1 MIYIQNLIKTL
12 PDKKLFEIDSLSI
25 NENDK
30 IALIGENGTDK
41 TTLLRIL
48 LGLDKD
54 YTGQVRVDRDL
65 GYLLNYDIQTK
76 NFSDETYSKS
86 QLKIDDDYSP
96 GEEQRLKLTDI
107 LSDSFKFLLIDEP
120 TSHLDLEQKE
130 ELIEK
135 LNSRKIG
142 YLIISH
148 DRDFINRT
156 CKKILELKDE
166 KIEEYNGDY
175 NFYLE
180 EREKRQKFQDKEYSN
195 FIKEKRRLENLAIN
209 IKEQSSKVRTM
220 PKRMGNSEARLHKMG
235 GQGNKKKLDKQVKAV
250 ESRINQLETKEK
262 PKEEKEIQLSIPD
275 NKRIHS
281 KILIRAEN
289 LNKKFENKTLFEKS
303 NFQSNNNSKMALIG
317 ENGSGKTTLLK
328 MILNQENVWMHPN
341 LKIGYFSQMSDIL
354 EENSSILKNVS
365 NTSIYDETMTRIVL
379 ARLGFKT
386 DDVYKII
393 SVLSDGEKAKVKLAK
408 ILTSD
413 FNYLICDEPTNFLDI
428 RAIESL
434 ENLLKSY
441 DRPFI
446 FVSHDEE
453 FINKIADTLLII
465 ENKRIK
471 NFKGN
476 LSQYKNRDK
485 KTKISKDRDS
495 LLLDFRI
502 SSISS
507 KLAMEIPKEQRE
519 KLEEEYNNLIEE
531 KIDFSIYK
539 VGAILILNF
548 RGR

>member
-1 MIYIQNLIKTL
+1 
-12 PDKKLFEIDSLSI
+12 
-25 NENDK
+25 
-30 IALIGENGTDK
+30 
-41 TTLLRIL
+41 
-48 LGLDKD
+48 
-54 YTGQVRVDRDL
+54 
-65 GYLLNYDIQTK
+65 
-76 NFSDETYSKS
+76 
-86 QLKIDDDYSP
+86 
-96 GEEQRLKLTDI
+96 
-107 LSDSFKFLLIDEP
+107 
-120 TSHLDLEQKE
+120 
-130 ELIEK
+130 
-135 LNSRKIG
+135 
-142 YLIISH
+142 
-148 DRDFINRT
+148 
-156 CKKILELKDE
+156 
-166 KIEEYNGDY
+166 
-175 NFYLE
+175 
-180 EREKRQKFQDKEYSN
+180 
-195 FIKEKRRLENLAIN
+195 
-209 IKEQSSKVRTM
+209 
-220 PKRMGNSEARLHKMG
+220 MGNSEARLHKMG
-235 GQGNKKKLDKQVKAV
+235 GQKNKKKLDKQVKAV
-250 ESRINQLETKEK
+250 ESRINQLDTKEK

-289 LNKKFENKTLFEKS
+289 LNKKFENKILFEKS
-303 NFQSNNNSKMALIG
+303 NFQINSNSKIALIG

-328 MILNQENVWMHPN
+328 MILNKENIWVHPN

-354 EENSSILKNVS
+354 EDNSSILKNVS

-379 ARLGFKT
+379 ARLGLKT

-413 FNYLICDEPTNFLDI
+413 FNYLIFDEPTNFLDI

-476 LSQYKNRDK
+476 LSQYKNRNK

-502 SSISS
+502 SYISS
-507 KLAMEIPKEQRE
+507 RLAMEIPKEERE

-531 KIDFSIYK
+531 KNRF
-539 VGAILILNF
+539 
-548 RGR
+548 

>member
-1 MIYIQNLIKTL
+1 MIYIQDLIKTL
-12 PDKKLFEIDSLSI
+12 PDRKLFEIDSLSI

-30 IALIGENGTDK
+30 IALIGENATGK
-41 TTLLRIL
+41 TTLIRII

-65 GYLLNYDIQTK
+65 GYLLNYDIQAK
-76 NFSDETYSKS
+76 NFSDEIYSKS

-135 LNSRKIG
+135 LNTRETG

-209 IKEQSSKVRTM
+209 IKEQSSKVRTT

-235 GQGNKKKLDKQVKAV
+235 GQKNKKKLDKQVKAV

-303 NFQSNNNSKMALIG
+303 NFQINSNSKIALIG

-328 MILNQENVWMHPN
+328 MILNKENIWVHPN

-354 EENSSILKNVS
+354 EDNSSILKNVS
-365 NTSIYDETMTRIVL
+365 NTSIYDETMTRFVL

-393 SVLSDGEKAKVKLAK
+393 RVLSDGEKAKVKLAK

-413 FNYLICDEPTNFLDI
+413 FNYLIFDEPTNFLDI

-434 ENLLKSY
+434 ENLLKTY

-476 LSQYKNRDK
+476 LAQYKSRDK

-507 KLAMEIPKEQRE
+507 RLAMEISKEERE
-519 KLEEEYNNLIEE
+519 KLEEEYNNLIKENNNR
-531 KIDFSIYK
+531 F
-539 VGAILILNF
+539 
-548 RGR
+548 

>member
-12 PDKKLFEIDSLSI
+12 PDRKLFEIDSLSI
-25 NENDK
+25 DENDK
-30 IALIGENGTDK
+30 IALIGENGTGK
-41 TTLLRIL
+41 TTILRII

-54 YTGQVRVDRDL
+54 YTGQVRVDREL
-65 GYLLNYDIQTK
+65 GYLLNYDSK
-76 NFSDETYSKS
+76 VKYFSDEIYSKS
-86 QLKIDDDYSP
+86 QLRANDNYSP
-96 GEEQRLKLTDI
+96 GEEQRLKLTDL

-120 TSHLDLEQKE
+120 TSHLDLNQKE
-130 ELIEK
+130 ELIKK

-142 YLIISH
+142 YLLISH

-156 CKKILELKDE
+156 CKKILELKNG
-166 KIEEYNGDY
+166 KFEEYNGDY
-175 NFYLE
+175 KFYLE
-180 EREKRQKFQDKEYSN
+180 EREKRLKFKEKEYSN
-195 FIKEKRRLENLAIN
+195 FIKEKRRLENLVIN
-209 IKEQSSKVRTM
+209 LKEQSSKVRST
-220 PKRMGNSEARLHKMG
+220 PKRMGNSEARLHKMD
-235 GQGNKKKLDKQVKAV
+235 GQRIKKKLDKQVKAV
-250 ESRINQLETKEK
+250 ESRINQLDTKEK

-275 NKRIHS
+275 NQRIHS
-281 KILIRAEN
+281 KVLIRGEK
-289 LNKKFENKTLFEKS
+289 LNKEFGNKILFEKS
-303 NFQSNNNSKMALIG
+303 NFQINNNSKIALIG
-317 ENGSGKTTLLK
+317 ENGSGKTTILK
-328 MILNQENVWMHPN
+328 MILNKENIWVHPN

-354 EENSSILKNVS
+354 EGNSSILKNVS

-413 FNYLICDEPTNFLDI
+413 FNYLIFDEPTNFLDI

-453 FINKIADTLLII
+453 FINKIADTLMII
-465 ENKRIK
+465 GNKRIK
-471 NFKGN
+471 SFKGN
-476 LSQYKNRDK
+476 LSQYKSRNK
-485 KTKISKDRDS
+485 KTINGKDRNS

-507 KLAMEIPKEQRE
+507 RLAMEIPKDERE
-519 KLEEEYNNLIEE
+519 KLEEEYNKLIEE
-531 KIDFSIYK
+531 RKK
-539 VGAILILNF
+539 
-548 RGR
+548 

>member
-12 PDKKLFEIDSLSI
+12 PDRKLFEIDSLSI

-30 IALIGENGTDK
+30 IALIGDNGTGK
-41 TTLLRIL
+41 STLLRII
-48 LGLDKD
+48 LGIDKD

-65 GYLLNYDIQTK
+65 GYLLNYDIQVK
-76 NFSDETYSKS
+76 NFSDEIYSKS

-96 GEEQRLKLTDI
+96 GEEQRLKLTGI

-120 TSHLDLEQKE
+120 TSHLDLKQKE

-135 LNSRKIG
+135 LNSRKTG

-156 CKKILELKDE
+156 CKKIIELKDE

-180 EREKRQKFQDKEYSN
+180 EREKR
-195 FIKEKRRLENLAIN
+195 RLENLASN
-209 IKEQSSKVRTM
+209 IKEQSSKVRTT

-235 GQGNKKKLDKQVKAV
+235 GQENKKKLDKQVKAV
-250 ESRINQLETKEK
+250 ESRINQLDIKEK

-289 LNKKFENKTLFEKS
+289 INKKFGNKVLFEKS
-303 NFQSNNNSKMALIG
+303 NFQINNNSKIAIIG
-317 ENGSGKTTLLK
+317 ENGSGKTTLLN
-328 MILNQENVWMHPN
+328 MILNKENIWVHPN

-379 ARLGFKT
+379 ARLGFKRN
-386 DDVYKII
+386 DVYKII
-393 SVLSDGEKAKVKLAK
+393 NVLSDGEKAKVKLAK

-413 FNYLICDEPTNFLDI
+413 FNYLIFDEPTNFLDI

-453 FINKIADTLLII
+453 FINKIADTLMII

-476 LSQYKNRDK
+476 LSQYKNRNK
-485 KTKISKDRDS
+485 KTTINKDKDI

-507 KLAMEIPKEQRE
+507 RLAMEIPKEERE

-531 KIDFSIYK
+531 KNK
-539 VGAILILNF
+539 
-548 RGR
+548 